1 MQFSVDLLFQFSV
14 DPLYSLIDFFQ
25 MGFSFFLNP
34 WLRFIKFNS
43 FLINER
49 KYFNSFIISRFS
61 IFVFVGSVD
70 DRRIQVLNGLEMFL
84 EISFFSSP
92 SILIQPFKFLKDL
105 RPLGNDQGCISEAPM
120 PKVYTTWFTR

>member
-92 SILIQPFKFLKDL
+92 SILIQPFKFLKD
-105 RPLGNDQGCISEAPM
+105 
-120 PKVYTTWFTR
+120 